1 MAPGFFGSHDWPLL
15 AVSVGIWT
23 QSRLSAHSRAF
34 PSLSRTGVLSGALP
48 NKTCSCSK
56 SHHCDRGSSRGTS
69 RAFPW
74 EGAYH
79 VGGRDVN
86 LSEAEWAALFSG
98 GTHPPSPPISF
109 DSLGTISIWI
119 CLWSFSCPFRDGLTD
134 EDAPSWLS
142 VLKMFWVVMAS

>member
-1 MAPGFFGSHDWPLL
+1 MVPCPIRHVHVQRATTVTEDPPG
-15 AVSVGIWT
+15 A
-23 QSRLSAHSRAF
+23 QAE
-34 PSLSRTGVLSGALP
+34 PS
-48 NKTCSCSK
+48 
-56 SHHCDRGSSRGTS
+56 
-69 RAFPW
+69 PW